1 MNAPDLPVLSIF
13 PEIRESLSKGHV
25 LLSAPPGS
33 GKTTAVPPALLQESW
48 LQDQKIILLEPRR
61 LAARAAARRM
71 SFLQGEAVGQ
81 TIGYRTRLD
90 SKVSGA
96 TRIEV
101 VTEGILTRRLQS
113 DPELQGVGLVIFDEF
128 HERNLQADLG
138 LALCLDLCILRPDLK
153 ILVMSATL
161 DSKDLSAIMGNCRVI
176 QARGKSFPV
185 TTSHIHTIADF
196 FSIATLTTRAILH
209 ALKQDHG
216 DILVFL
222 PGAGEIK
229 TCQKLLSEAGTNCS
243 ILPLYGNLSAREQDL
258 AITPSPGGP
267 RRIILSTPIAETSL
281 TIEGISIVVDSGFA
295 RQPRF
300 DPATGLNRLQTVR
313 ISKASAEQRRGRAGR
328 LGPGVCYRLWDTRI
342 EHSLQNF
349 SPPEIT
355 LSDLSSLVLDLA
367 LWGVTDPK
375 ELQWLTLPPDG
386 AWQRAKSLL
395 QSLSALD
402 EQGRIT
408 SDGRKL
414 ARLPLHPR
422 LGHMLLHA
430 KKQGMGATGC
440 ILAALLS
447 ERDICRGK
455 ANSTDLGERV
465 RFFTGEDSHSPL
477 SGIDRGLC
485 RRIKQQAAQWQKLL
499 GGLAGERILPD
510 ECGQLLA
517 SAFPDRIG
525 VLRDKSRDRYLM
537 AGGRGAILPPGDL
550 LAGNRILIF
559 PHLDAGKREGR
570 VYLAAPLRL
579 DELKSF
585 HPQLLCQAKEMRWND
600 STSHIILR
608 QTNSLGKA
616 VVESKPLI
624 DVDSDQLLDLFLQGV
639 QQQGA
644 RCLPWNKES
653 RALQAR
659 IESLRFW
666 KIGDWPDLS
675 DAGLLEDLQW
685 LAPYCLKMRRLDQLK
700 ELNLHSILLGLL
712 SWKKQKELERLAPER
727 FSVAS
732 GSHVKLDYSP
742 GQPPILAV
750 RLQEL
755 FGQTETPTICDGRIS
770 VLLHLLS
777 PARRPVQV
785 TGDLASFWRNTY
797 PQVKK
802 ELAGRYP
809 KHYWPDDPL
818 IAQAT
823 ARCKPRR

>member
-1 MNAPDLPVLSIF
+1 MTTTDLPVLNVL
-13 PEIRESLSKGHV
+13 PELREFLGKGHV

-33 GKTTAVPPALLQESW
+33 GKTTAVPPALLREPW
-48 LQDQKIILLEPRR
+48 LKDKTIILLEPRR

-71 SFLQGEAVGQ
+71 SFLLGETVGQ
-81 TIGYRTRLD
+81 AVGYRTRLD
-90 SKVSGA
+90 SKVSAA

-101 VTEGILTRRLQS
+101 VTEGILTRRLQR
-113 DPELQGVGLVIFDEF
+113 DPELQGVGLIIFDEF

-161 DSKDLSAIMGNCRVI
+161 DCRELSSMMDNCRI
-176 QARGKSFPV
+176 IEASGKSYPV
-185 TTSHIHTIADF
+185 EVCHLHPIADL
-196 FSIATLTTRAILH
+196 FSIARLTVRAILH
-209 ALKQDHG
+209 ALQQNSG

-229 TCQKLLSEAGTNCS
+229 TCQKLLFEADTNCS
-243 ILPLYGNLSAREQDL
+243 IMPLYGNLSAEEQDL
-258 AITPSPGGP
+258 AITPSTNGI

-281 TIEGISIVVDSGFA
+281 TIEGITVVVDSGFA
-295 RQPRF
+295 RRPRF
-300 DPATGLNRLQTVR
+300 DPATGLDRLETVR

-328 LGPGVCYRLWDTRI
+328 LGPGICYRLWDKTI
-342 EHSLQNF
+342 DHSLQDF
-349 SPPEIT
+349 SPPEIA

-367 LWGVTDPK
+367 LWGVVDPA
-375 ELQWLTLPPDG
+375 ELQWLTPPPDG
-386 AWQRAKSLL
+386 AWQRGRSLL

-402 EQGRIT
+402 KEGRIT
-408 SDGRKL
+408 DTGRKL

-430 KKQGMGATGC
+430 QKHGLGATAC
-440 ILAALLS
+440 IIAALLS
-447 ERDICRGK
+447 ERDIYRGK
-455 ANSTDLGERV
+455 NSLTDLGERLK
-465 RFFTGEDSHSPL
+465 FFTSQGNDDSA
-477 SGIDRGLC
+477 GQIDRGLC
-485 RRIKQQAAQWQKLL
+485 RRISRQAAQWQKIL
-499 GGLAGERILPD
+499 GCSAGEKIRPD

-525 VLRDKSRDRYLM
+525 VLRENSRDRYLM

-559 PHLDAGKREGR
+559 PHLDAGQREGK
-570 VYLAAPLRL
+570 VYLAAPLCL

-585 HPQLLCQAKEMRWND
+585 HSPLLHKKQEMQWD
-600 STSHIILR
+600 DTGSHIILR
-608 QTNSLGKA
+608 QNSYLGKA
-616 VVESKPLI
+616 VVESSPLTDI
-624 DVDSDQLLDLFLQGV
+624 DFDQLLHIFLQGI
-639 QQQGA
+639 QQAGSN
-644 RCLPWNKES
+644 CLPWCKKS
-653 RALQAR
+653 RDLQAR

-666 KIGDWPDLS
+666 KISTWPDLS
-675 DAGLLEDLQW
+675 DAGLLNDLQW
-685 LAPYCLKMRRLDQLK
+685 LAPYCLKMSRLSQLK
-700 ELNLHSILLGLL
+700 QLDLHSIFL
-712 SWKKQKELERLAPER
+712 SWLSWDRQKELDRLTPER
-727 FSVAS
+727 ITVAS
-732 GSHVKLDYSP
+732 GSHVRLDYHP
-742 GQPPILAV
+742 GNPPVLAV

-755 FGQTETPTICDGRIS
+755 FGQAKTPEICNGRIP

-785 TGDLASFWRNTY
+785 TSDLASFWRNTY

-818 IAQAT
+818 IAEAT
-823 ARCKPRR
+823 ARCKPR

>member
-1 MNAPDLPVLSIF
+1 MINTDLPVLTVL
-13 PEIRESLSKGHV
+13 PVLRKSLGKGHV

-48 LQDQKIILLEPRR
+48 LANKTILLLEPRR

-71 SFLQGEAVGQ
+71 SFLQGENVGQ
-81 TIGYRTRLD
+81 VVGYRTRLD
-90 SKVSGA
+90 SKVSAA

-101 VTEGILTRRLQS
+101 VTEGILTRRLQR

-138 LALCLDLCILRPDLK
+138 LALCLDLCILRPDLR

-161 DSKDLSAIMGNCRVI
+161 DCRELSTMMDNCQVI
-176 QARGKSFPV
+176 EAHGRTFPV
-185 TTSHIHTIADF
+185 EVCYVHPIADF
-196 FSIATLTTRAILH
+196 FSIARLTVRAILY
-209 ALKQDHG
+209 ALQQDSG
-216 DILVFL
+216 DILAFL

-229 TCQKLLSEAGTNCS
+229 TCQKLLTEAGTSCS
-243 ILPLYGNLSAREQDL
+243 ILPLYGNLSAQDQDL
-258 AITPSPGGP
+258 AITPSPDGL

-281 TIEGISIVVDSGFA
+281 TIEGITVVVDSGFA
-295 RQPRF
+295 KRPRF
-300 DPATGLNRLQTVR
+300 DPATGLDRLETVR

-328 LGPGVCYRLWDTRI
+328 LGPGICYRLWNKNI
-342 EHSLQNF
+342 EHSLQDF
-349 SPPEIT
+349 SPPEIS
-355 LSDLSSLVLDLA
+355 LSDLSALVLDLA
-367 LWGVTDPK
+367 LWGVIDPH

-386 AWQRAKSLL
+386 AWQRAKNLL

-402 EQGRIT
+402 GKGRIT
-408 SDGRKL
+408 DTGRNL

-430 KKQGMGATGC
+430 KEQGLGGTGC
-440 ILAALLS
+440 LLAALLS

-455 ANSTDLGERV
+455 GSFTDIGERV
-465 RFFTGEDSHSPL
+465 RFVTSRDNKASAGNFDL
-477 SGIDRGLC
+477 GLC
-485 RRIKQQAAQWQKLL
+485 RRITRQAAQWQKIL
-499 GGLAGERILPD
+499 GCPAGEKIRPD

-525 VLRDKSRDRYLM
+525 ILREKSRDRYLM

-559 PHLDAGKREGR
+559 PHLDAGQGEGK
-570 VYLAAPLRL
+570 VYLAAPLSL
-579 DELKSF
+579 DELQTF
-585 HPQLLCQAKEMRWND
+585 HPHLLSSKKEMQWD
-600 STSHIILR
+600 DTDSHIILR
-608 QTNSLGKA
+608 QNSYLGKA
-616 VVESKPLI
+616 VVESSPLTDI
-624 DVDSDQLLDLFLQGV
+624 DYDQLLHLFLQGI
-639 QQQGA
+639 QKTGA
-644 RCLPWNKES
+644 SCLPWSKKA
-653 RALQAR
+653 RILQAR
-659 IESLRFW
+659 VESLSFW
-666 KIGDWPDLS
+666 KIGNWPDLS
-675 DAGLLEDLQW
+675 DTGLLRDLQW
-685 LAPYCLKMRRLDQLK
+685 LAPYCLKMRRLNQLDQLD
-700 ELNLHSILLGLL
+700 LHSILLSLL
-712 SWKKQKELERLAPER
+712 SWDRQKELDRLTPEH
-727 FSVAS
+727 FTVAS
-732 GSHVKLDYSP
+732 GSHVKLEYSP
-742 GQPPILAV
+742 GHPPVLAV

-755 FGQTETPTICDGRIS
+755 FGQTQTPEICNGRIP

-785 TGDLASFWRNTY
+785 TADLASFWCNTY

-823 ARCKPRR
+823 ARCKPR